1 MVQHLPNTYSIFSQ
15 PRRGYICS
23 EVHMHVYT
31 LDHVMMEQ
39 YSISRTVVSCSF
51 IAYSFHE
58 VTNTSQFT
66 LCYFIVWH
74 CSPKTQL
81 QRPVPERGGS
91 SEGELDLLPPD
102 HYLVQYRKV
111 GKLPQ
116 NPWHTVNI
124 TGSPPPTTA
133 YLEGLSANA
142 PHGYWVRVIAVSTV
156 GQARRWPMQQFRISG
171 SEFDVLCKYNSAC
184 VI

>member
-1 MVQHLPNTYSIFSQ
+1 MKLQTLHNSLYVTLLFGTAVPKPSFNDQSLK
-15 PRRGYICS
+15 
-23 EVHMHVYT
+23 EV
-31 LDHVMMEQ
+31 
-39 YSISRTVVSCSF
+39 VVLK
-51 IAYSFHE
+51 
-58 VTNTSQFT
+58 VNWTT
-66 LCYFIVWH
+66 
-74 CSPKTQL
+74 
-81 QRPVPERGGS
+81 PEA
-91 SEGELDLLPPD
+91 EDLLPPN

-142 PHGYWVRVIAVSTV
+142 PLGYWVRVIAVSTV
-156 GQARRWPMQQFRISG
+156 GAARRWPMQQFRISG
-171 SEFDVLCKYNSAC
+171 SEFDVLCEYSSAC

>member
-1 MVQHLPNTYSIFSQ
+1 MKLQHFTIHFTFLYCDLF
-15 PRRGYICS
+15 GA
-23 EVHMHVYT
+23 
-31 LDHVMMEQ
+31 
-39 YSISRTVVSCSF
+39 VVPVP
-51 IAYSFHE
+51 SFHDQSLKE
-58 VTNTSQFT
+58 VVVLKVNWTT
-66 LCYFIVWH
+66 
-74 CSPKTQL
+74 
-81 QRPVPERGGS
+81 PEA
-91 SEGELDLLPPD
+91 EDLLPPD

-142 PHGYWVRVIAVSTV
+142 THGYWVRVIAVFTI
-156 GQARRWPMQQFRISG
+156 GAARRWPMQQFKISG
-171 SEFDVLCKYNSAC
+171 SEFDVLCKYSSAC